1 MAEPSV
7 LSTSTSGP
15 VDIWCRYLVCRYV
28 DNLNVYKVDIPP
40 SCGQFSGDI
49 PAATAAEQSEG
60 RHGAADTCQLGQL
73 MSCICVA
80 AEERRQVVS
89 LNINIK
95 S

>member
-1 MAEPSV
+1 M
-7 LSTSTSGP
+7 
-15 VDIWCRYLVCRYV
+15 YV

-60 RHGAADTCQLGQL
+60 GAEPRTRALSAYVMHLRRC
-73 MSCICVA
+73 
-80 AEERRQVVS
+80 EERRQVVS